1 MSPQHKALLASY
13 VRSVIGAVA
22 AVIAAGATDP
32 QDIAK
37 AAVAALLPP
46 VIRWANPKDSA
57 FGRGS

>member
-1 MSPQHKALLASY
+1 MNPKHKALLASY

-46 VIRWANPKDSA
+46 IIRWANPKDSA